1 MTERNRHNGYDME
14 LNEEELHM
22 VAKKHAQGM
31 RQYKFYLHPQLVRQ
45 VQKLFP
51 DMTRQD
57 AMVSALQG
65 SVAAIPLRD
74 KLVRLV
80 HRWQP
85 QAEDTE
91 SVAVL
96 LQELQTLLE
105 LSEERQ

>member
-14 LNEEELHM
+14 LNEEELHT

-31 RQYKFYLHPQLVRQ
+31 RQYKFYLHPQMVRQ

-57 AMVSALQG
+57 AMVAALQG

-74 KLVRLV
+74 KLTRLL
-80 HRWQP
+80 HRWQA
-85 QAEDTE
+85 QTHDTE
-91 SVAVL
+91 TTAIL
-96 LQELQTLLE
+96 LQELQSLLE